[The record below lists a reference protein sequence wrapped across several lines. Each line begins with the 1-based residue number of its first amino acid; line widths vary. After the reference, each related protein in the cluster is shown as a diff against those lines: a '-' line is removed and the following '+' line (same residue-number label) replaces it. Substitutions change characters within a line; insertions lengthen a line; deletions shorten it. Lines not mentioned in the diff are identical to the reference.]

1 MPRENISPA
10 LGPPTSASSMSISN
24 GNVWSVPALIPTTA
38 RSLPPS
44 SAGGAFSVVMVI
56 FRPPS
61 GARPAFS
68 AAAASFAGTMVKV
81 TFSPGWCLVTSS
93 ATSPGSSTT
102 VPSTALITSPA
113 CSLPSEG
120 LPLTTVETTT

>member
-1 MPRENISPA
+1 M
-10 LGPPTSASSMSISN
+10 T
-24 GNVWSVPALIPTTA
+24 
-38 RSLPPS
+38 
-44 SAGGAFSVVMVI
+44 FS
-56 FRPPS
+56 PPS

-81 TFSPGWCLVTSS
+81 TFSPGRCSVTSF
-93 ATSPGSSTT
+93 ATSSGSLTA

-120 LPLTTVETTT
+120 LPLTTVETTTCVETGMPSSFRAATLALSWDWLNSSAFSWVDSSSVFPSG